1 MGFLRDIG
9 ATLSFGAMETT
20 KAKEARERYTAR
32 YERHEERHGK
42 YENFVYEVQR
52 DLEKMMSHARLGR
65 EAINETGAIS
75 VDEGGNIQQG
85 WLNLEAA
92 RKTAQTANGEVNAIT
107 GAAGT
112 IATAIGAP
120 AAAWAAVGALGTAS
134 TGAAIGGLSGA
145 AATSA
150 TAAWFGGGAVAAGG
164 LGMAAA
170 PFALTG
176 MGLLAA
182 APMLGIGFWKSRQ
195 RERERLEAIATAEK
209 EISDTERKMT
219 EQQRRLEAVLPQVA
233 PILERLE
240 STTKDTKSA
249 NSSRLASIE
258 LMRTT
263 LTAEALRVAELAES
277 TAEQIDKSTGTREEM
292 QAIADQASKVTEASR
307 KLSTEASRQQENVNG
322 KTERTTENIEQLAE
336 ALEDAEQLI
345 RKANGQT

>member
-9 ATLSFGAMETT
+9 AALSFGAMETT

-32 YERHEERHGK
+32 YERHEERHEK
-42 YENFVYEVQR
+42 YENFVYEVHR
-52 DLEKMMSHARLGR
+52 ELEKMMNRAKLGR
-65 EAINETGAIS
+65 EAIIETGAIS

-85 WLNLEAA
+85 WLTLEAA
-92 RKTAQTANGEVNAIT
+92 RKTGQQANGEVTAIA

-112 IATAIGAP
+112 IAIAIGAP

-176 MGLLAA
+176 IGLLAT
-182 APMLGIGFWKSRQ
+182 APMLGVGFWKSRQ
-195 RERERLEAIATAEK
+195 RERERLDAIATAEK
-209 EISDTERKMT
+209 EISDTDREMT
-219 EQQRRLEAVLPQVA
+219 EQQRHLEAILPQVA
-233 PILERLE
+233 PLLERLE
-240 STTKDTKSA
+240 SATKDTKSA

-258 LMRTT
+258 QMRTT
-263 LTAEALRVAELAES
+263 LTAEAQRVAELAES
-277 TAEQIDKSTGTREEM
+277 TTEEIEKSTGTREEM
-292 QAIADQASKVTEASR
+292 QAIANQASKVAEASK
-307 KLSTEASRQQENVNG
+307 KLSTEASRQQKEVNSE
-322 KTERTTENIEQLAE
+322 TEKTTENIEKLAE